1 MTGRPT
7 NDGGSVTA
15 FVAVVATA
23 LLLVAG
29 MAYDGG
35 MVVATHTD
43 ARADAQKAA
52 RAGAQQIDHDT
63 LRATGVIAL
72 DPDASAAAALAY
84 LTAAGAMGTASVD
97 GATITV
103 TVTAVAPMQILPIED
118 RTIVSTA
125 SATATGEP

>member
-1 MTGRPT
+1 MSSRATGDR
-7 NDGGSVTA
+7 GSVPA

-23 LLLVAG
+23 LILVAG

-35 MVVATHTD
+35 MVVATHGD
-43 ARADAQKAA
+43 ARASAQKAA
-52 RAGAQQIDHDT
+52 RAGAQHIDQDA
-63 LRATGVIAL
+63 LRATGAIML
-72 DPDASAAAALAY
+72 DPAAATAAALDY
-84 LTAAGAMGTASVD
+84 LTAAGATGTATVV

-103 TVTAVAPMQILPIED
+103 TVTAIASMRILPIED